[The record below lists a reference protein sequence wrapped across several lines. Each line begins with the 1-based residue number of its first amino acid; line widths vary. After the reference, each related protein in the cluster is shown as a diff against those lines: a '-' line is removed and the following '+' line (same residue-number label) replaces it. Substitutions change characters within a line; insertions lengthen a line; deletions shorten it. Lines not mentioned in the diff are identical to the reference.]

1 MPVFQVPI
9 LRKTLAAFSALF
21 LSLANPASAQ
31 SSNYRL
37 APGDV
42 LQLSVVGFP
51 DMKQR
56 TPINVDGEVMLP
68 LIGNLRASGQT
79 VNELSSVVKGRF
91 ANKVLQ
97 QRSPDGRTATIVVA
111 PDEVTIDIL
120 EYRPIYV
127 RGDVAKPGEQF
138 FRPGMTARQA
148 VAVAGGYDLVRMRAT
163 NPIQESA
170 KLRGE
175 AMTYWAEILLQQA
188 AVWRLQVETSG
199 KETAADQSIFEKSPL
214 QKAQIEAA
222 YKTHADQ
229 LAARRAE
236 RQRDVSYY
244 QSVIAQSDHRI
255 SLLAEQ
261 QKNEE
266 EGSKQDVDDFERVS
280 KLFEK
285 GNASITRFSDSRR
298 SMLLSATRI
307 LQTSAAMAQVER
319 EREEFKKL
327 LANLDDK
334 RRLEAFKDLHEAEIK
349 LEQAKAKLASA
360 QEQLLYSNKMRSQLG
375 FGGDSNAEIVII
387 RQSERGRQR
396 LTAQEDTELAPGDA
410 VEVAL
415 DVSQILSFL
424 PN

>member
-1 MPVFQVPI
+1 MPASACRSFSTFFTAPFFLIVM
-9 LRKTLAAFSALF
+9 LAS
-21 LSLANPASAQ
+21 ASAQ
-31 SSNYRL
+31 SAYRL

-42 LQLSVVGFP
+42 LQITVVGFP

-56 TPINVDGEVMLP
+56 SPVNVDGEIMLP
-68 LIGNLRASGQT
+68 LIGAMRAAGQT
-79 VNELSSVVKGRF
+79 VNELSASVKSRF

-97 QRSPDGRTATIVVA
+97 QRTPDGRTTTVVVA

-120 EYRPIYV
+120 EYRPVYL
-127 RGDVAKPGEQF
+127 RGDVSKPGEQAY
-138 FRPGMTARQA
+138 RPGMTARQA
-148 VAVAGGYDLVRMRAT
+148 VAVAGGYDLLRVRSS
-163 NPIQESA
+163 NPVQESA

-175 AMTYWAEILLQQA
+175 AMTFWAEILLQQA
-188 AVWRLQVETSG
+188 AVWRLRVETSG
-199 KETAADQSIFEKSPL
+199 QDLKPEKTLFEKSPL
-214 QKAQIEAA
+214 TSAQVETA
-222 YKTHADQ
+222 YQTQADQ
-229 LAARRAE
+229 LSARRAE
-236 RQRDVSYY
+236 YQREVAYY
-244 QSVIAQSDHRI
+244 QSVISQSDHRLA
-255 SLLAEQ
+255 LLAEQ

-327 LANLDDK
+327 FANLADK
-334 RRLEAFKDLHEAEIK
+334 RRLEAYKEMQEAEIK

-375 FGGDSNAEIVII
+375 LGGDAAEIVII
-387 RQSERGRQR
+387 RQTDQGRQR
-396 LTAQEDTELAPGDA
+396 IVAQEDSELWPGDA

-415 DVSQILSFL
+415 DVSQMLTFL